1 MHLNANLLV
10 AFGLVAQAV
19 SQSFSN
25 ASTRTGVTV
34 RWLEGTPV
42 SNLGSTFGLPWPRGE
57 YPADTTSFTGTTADG
72 GEVQLQSWVTA
83 YWPDNSI
90 KWTGHAIA
98 ATDTAAD
105 EYIISP
111 SSSGGNSTTSSSR
124 RRQTTSLAIESDSDI
139 VVNTGKVTA
148 TFPKSGPVLISSIE
162 TASGKIIGQNGVL
175 VLQSQTSIVDA
186 DEGGSQP
193 GKLLFQSEVEE
204 ATVSEDSLTRALVT
218 VKGKHQVVSGG
229 EHEPWLQF
237 TLRFYL
243 YANSDAI
250 RVVHTVIFDGDQE
263 TDFISGLGIR
273 FDVPLSDEPYNRHIR
288 VAGVGGGFLNEAVQG
303 LTGLRRDPGAA
314 VRAAQVA
321 GQETPDT
328 STWDTRV
335 STRLQWVPT
344 WGDYTLNQLSPD
356 GFTLKKRT
364 KAGYTWVNIPGGN
377 RSEGLAYLGGAT
389 GGGLAVGL
397 RDFWKRYPTGL
408 DIRNAAT
415 DVGQITLWLYSPA
428 AAPMDNKPFHD
439 SMGEETYA
447 EQLDALEITYE
458 DWEGGYDTPYG
469 VARTAEI
476 FLFAFDSTPSSDTL
490 ADLTSYANEPPLLV
504 AEPSYLKD
512 TEAIGTY
519 WDLPDNSTA
528 ASTTIEEHLDFLI
541 QFYRNQVEQ
550 RRWYGFWDFGDFMHT
565 YDSDRHQWRYDVGGF
580 AWDNSELSPD
590 LFFWNQFLRTG
601 RSDVFR
607 FAEAQVRH
615 SSEVDMYHIGN
626 FSGLGTR
633 HGVLHWG
640 DSAKQIR
647 ISTTIYRRVFY
658 YISGGDERIGD
669 VIHGVLDAEQAFY
682 LVDARRKVRSAN
694 VTYVPDPEAL
704 YINIG
709 LDWFGLAGAWLMEWE
724 RHGPRWEEA
733 KSKLYKGFE
742 TIVDLK
748 NGLVTGEAY
757 YNSSDGAF
765 SPPPTDPENEG
776 IVVVSHLDGVFGLQ
790 EIFTQII
797 DHVEDDLPDGILDA
811 YLDYAYYYGAGSA
824 EQTARYGASFGSLS
838 LYQGHSRLT
847 AYVAWK
853 TQNETLAAR
862 AWKEFDKDGLISTNP
877 WSTNRIANSSV
888 LSPVDDGGDWIST
901 NSVALYGLAAIEN
914 LKYIRES
921 LG

>member
-1 MHLNANLLV
+1 MHLKANLLV

-25 ASTRTGVTV
+25 TSTGPGVTV

-42 SNLGSTFGLPWPRGE
+42 TNLGSTFGVPWPRGE

-111 SSSGGNSTTSSSR
+111 SSSRGNSTTSSSR
-124 RRQTTSLAIESDSDI
+124 RRQTTSLATESDSDI

-162 TASGKIIGQNGVL
+162 TASGKIIGQDGVL
-175 VLQSQTSIVDA
+175 
-186 DEGGSQP
+186 P

-204 ATVSEDSLTRALVT
+204 ATVSEDSSTRALVT
-218 VKGKHQVVSGG
+218 VKGKHQVVSSG
-229 EHEPWLQF
+229 EYEPWLQF

-250 RVVHTVIFDGDQE
+250 RVVHTVIFDGNQE

-273 FDVPLSDEPYNRHIR
+273 FDVPLSDELYNRHIR
-288 VAGVGGGFLNEAVQG
+288 IAGVDGGFLNEAVQG
-303 LTGLRRDPGAA
+303 LTGLRRDPGTA

-356 GFTLKKRT
+356 GFMLKKRT

-415 DVGQITLWLYSPA
+415 DVGQVTLWLYNPA
-428 AAPMDNKPFHD
+428 ASPMDNRPFHD
-439 SMGEETYA
+439 SLGEETYA

-519 WDLPDNSTA
+519 WDLPDSSTA
-528 ASTTIEEHLDFLI
+528 ASATIEEHLDFLI

-565 YDSDRHQWRYDVGGF
+565 YDSDRHQWRYDVGGY

-615 SSEVDMYHIGN
+615 SSEVDVYHIGN

-742 TIVDLK
+742 TIVGLK

-790 EIFTQII
+790 EIFTQVI
-797 DHVEDDLPDGILDA
+797 DHVEDDLPGGILDA
-811 YLDYAYYYGAGSA
+811 YLDYGYYYGAGSA

-862 AWKEFDKDGLISTNP
+862 AWKEFDQDGLISTNP
-877 WSTNRIANSSV
+877 WKTNRIANSSV

-914 LKYIRES
+914 LKYIRKS